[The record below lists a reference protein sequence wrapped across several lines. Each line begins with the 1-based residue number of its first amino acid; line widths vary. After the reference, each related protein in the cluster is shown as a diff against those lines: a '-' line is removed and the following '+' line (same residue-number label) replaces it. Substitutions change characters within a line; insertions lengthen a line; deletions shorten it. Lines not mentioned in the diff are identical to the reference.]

1 MSQQPVFVEALPERA
16 LAGALRP
23 KRTAMDHVTHFIRRK
38 PLGAAGAAVAIL
50 LIIMA
55 VFAPLIANYDP
66 EEVNPKLKFNPPSR
80 ETYFGADHLGR
91 DVFSRIVY
99 GARISLKVGILASV
113 IGSTIG
119 LMVGV
124 AGVHF
129 GGLTDMIIQRVV
141 DGLMAFPAL
150 LLAIAI
156 MAALGASI
164 NNVIIALAIIYIP
177 STARILRSQALAIK
191 EQDYILAA
199 KAVGAGNWRIV
210 FRHMIPNT
218 FAVFIVIVTF
228 HLGGAIIAEA
238 TLSFLGLGAPPNIP
252 AWGGMLTNAA
262 VWVRVA
268 WWMLIFPA
276 AAIAIV
282 VFAWNL
288 LGDSLRDVLDP
299 KLRGAGNA

>member
-1 MSQQPVFVEALPERA
+1 MSQQPEFVDEALPKRA
-16 LAGALRP
+16 LGALRP
-23 KRTAMDHVTHFIRRK
+23 KRTWVNHLSFFVRRK
-38 PLGAAGAAVAIL
+38 PLGAAGAVIAIL
-50 LIIMA
+50 LVFMA
-55 VFAPLIANYDP
+55 IFAPFIANHDP
-66 EEVNPKLKFNPPSR
+66 EKTNPKLRFSEPSS
-80 ETYFGADHLGR
+80 ETYFGGDHLGR

-99 GARISLKVGILASV
+99 GARISLQVGILSSIV
-113 IGSTIG
+113 GCTIG
-119 LMVGV
+119 MIVGV

-129 GGLTDMIIQRVV
+129 GGYVDIAIQRLV
-141 DGLMAFPAL
+141 DGMMAFPGL

-156 MAALGASI
+156 IAALGSSI
-164 NNVIIALAIIYIP
+164 NNVIIAISITYIP

-199 KAVGAGNWRIV
+199 RAVGAGDWRIV
-210 FRHMIPNT
+210 LKHMIPNC

-228 HLGGAIIAEA
+228 HMGGAIIAEA
-238 TLSFLGLGAPPNIP
+238 SLSFLGLGAPPNVP
-252 AWGGMLTNAA
+252 AWGGMLSNAA
-262 VWVRVA
+262 DWIRVA

-299 KLRGAGNA
+299 RLRGTGGT

>member
-1 MSQQPVFVEALPERA
+1 MSQQPEFVDEALPKRA
-16 LAGALRP
+16 LGALRP
-23 KRTAMDHVTHFIRRK
+23 KRTWVNHLSFFVRRK
-38 PLGAAGAAVAIL
+38 PLGAAGAVIAIL
-50 LIIMA
+50 LVFMA
-55 VFAPLIANYDP
+55 IFAPFIANHDP
-66 EEVNPKLKFNPPSR
+66 EKPNPKLRFSEPSS
-80 ETYFGADHLGR
+80 ETYFGGDHLGR

-99 GARISLKVGILASV
+99 GARISLQVGILSSIV
-113 IGSTIG
+113 GCTIG
-119 LMVGV
+119 MIVGV

-129 GGLTDMIIQRVV
+129 GGYVDIAIQRLV
-141 DGLMAFPAL
+141 DGMMAFPGL

-156 MAALGASI
+156 IAALGSSI
-164 NNVIIALAIIYIP
+164 NNVIIAISITYIP

-199 KAVGAGNWRIV
+199 RAVGAGDWRIV
-210 FRHMIPNT
+210 LKHMIPNC

-228 HLGGAIIAEA
+228 HMGGAIIAEA
-238 TLSFLGLGAPPNIP
+238 SLSFLGLGAPPNVP
-252 AWGGMLTNAA
+252 AWGGMLSNAA
-262 VWVRVA
+262 DWIRVA

-299 KLRGAGNA
+299 RLRGTGGT

>member
-1 MSQQPVFVEALPERA
+1 MSQQPEFVDEALPKRA
-16 LAGALRP
+16 LGALRP
-23 KRTAMDHVTHFIRRK
+23 KRTWVNHLSFFVRRK
-38 PLGAAGAAVAIL
+38 PLGAAGAVIAIL
-50 LIIMA
+50 LIFMA
-55 VFAPLIANYDP
+55 IFAPFIANHDP
-66 EEVNPKLKFNPPSR
+66 EKTNPKLRFSEPSS
-80 ETYFGADHLGR
+80 ETYFGGDHLGR

-99 GARISLKVGILASV
+99 GARISLQVGILSSIV
-113 IGSTIG
+113 GCTIG
-119 LMVGV
+119 MIVGV

-129 GGLTDMIIQRVV
+129 GGYVDIAIQRLV
-141 DGLMAFPAL
+141 DGMMAFPGL

-156 MAALGASI
+156 IAALGSSI
-164 NNVIIALAIIYIP
+164 NNVIIAISITYIP

-199 KAVGAGNWRIV
+199 RAVGAGDWRIV
-210 FRHMIPNT
+210 LKHMIPNC

-228 HLGGAIIAEA
+228 HMGGAIIAEA
-238 TLSFLGLGAPPNIP
+238 SLSFLGLGAPPNVP
-252 AWGGMLTNAA
+252 AWGGMLSNAA
-262 VWVRVA
+262 DWIRVA

-299 KLRGAGNA
+299 RLRGTGGT